1 MMRRLQRFSTLL
13 LLIVS
18 CGWAVAEPLV
28 ITIDGRFTDVQ
39 VGRYIEYLVVDS
51 KHVDSSVLPTTAKN
65 WQIYQRHTISLG
77 PTDATYWFRFTLSNQ
92 TDIEQQLLLE
102 VQNPSLD
109 VVEIHQVIVDGM
121 ASGHRVGDLMPFA
134 QRPIAHEQLLL
145 PLAVAAGQDNTVYL
159 KVSNNGLFDV
169 PIHLWQPDAYI
180 EQNSKS
186 TLTSALL
193 LGFLGAIIF
202 SALLLFL
209 VSRNR
214 KFMLFSI
221 TLITQFL
228 ALVTLYGFGN
238 RFVWPQWAWLQ
249 QHIVSLLITLS
260 LIAGALFG
268 LALLNLRKHNIRL
281 LQLVRGL
288 VATGLGILLVSLL
301 IPVYLSIVIL
311 LMYSV
316 VLSICLLG
324 VGIWCI
330 RQEINSARLYTS
342 AWAVTVVSTVY
353 VTSWAAMK
361 FDMSVATLDVFVF
374 NVLVSTVL
382 LFIALIKQYIDKKT
396 TQVAEQQRAIIESKN
411 HEAMQV
417 QMLKVEEQSREALE
431 VKIQERTFE
440 LEVTLRELE
449 EINRELE
456 EKNTQDALTGIRNR
470 RFFDKK
476 YFAEFRRSRREQT
489 QLSLLML
496 DIDHFKRVNDNHGHL
511 AGDDVIRFVGRTIND
526 ILKRPMDDACR
537 YGCEEFALILPSTS
551 VEVAI
556 GLGEAL
562 REKLAAAN
570 IETEAGP
577 LNITVSCGIFTGVCH
592 VDMSQNHYIEHAD
605 KALYRAKESGRN
617 KVVHHRDVE
626 AAADDTADVVED

>member
-1 MMRRLQRFSTLL
+1 MKHCLKRFSALL
-13 LLIVS
+13 LLLAS
-18 CGWAVAEPLV
+18 CSWAVAEPLV
-28 ITIDGRFTDVQ
+28 IVIDGRFTDVQ
-39 VGRYIEYLVVDS
+39 VGQYIEYLAVDS
-51 KHVDSSVLPTTAKN
+51 AHVNSSVLPTTAEN
-65 WQIYQRHTISLG
+65 WQIYQKHTITLG

-92 TDIEQQLLLE
+92 TDIEQRLLLE

-145 PLAVAAGQDNTVYL
+145 PLAVAARQDNTVYL
-159 KVSNNGLFDV
+159 KVSNNGLFDL
-169 PIHLWQPDAYI
+169 PIHLWQPHAYI
-180 EQNSKS
+180 EHSSKS

-214 KFMLFSI
+214 KFMLFST
-221 TLITQFL
+221 TLITQCL

-260 LIAGALFG
+260 LVAGALFG
-268 LALLNLRKHNIRL
+268 IALLNLRKHNIRL

-288 VATGLGILLVSLL
+288 VATGLGMMLVNLF

-311 LMYSV
+311 LIYAV
-316 VLSICLLG
+316 VLSVSLLV
-324 VGIWCI
+324 VGIWCS
-330 RQEINSARLYTS
+330 RQNINSARLYTA
-342 AWAVTVVSTVY
+342 AWAVTAVSFVY

-361 FDMSVATLDVFVF
+361 LDMSVATLDVFVF
-374 NVLVSTVL
+374 NILISTVL
-382 LFIALIKQYIDKKT
+382 LFIALIKQYTDEKT
-396 TQVAEQQRAIIESKN
+396 AQVAEQQRAIIEIKN
-411 HEAMQV
+411 HEAMQE

-456 EKNTQDALTGIRNR
+456 EKNTQDALTGMRNR

-476 YFAEFRRSRREQT
+476 YLAEFRRSRREQT

-496 DIDHFKRVNDNHGHL
+496 DIDYFKRVNDNHGHL
-511 AGDDVIRFVGRTIND
+511 AGDDVIRFVGRTVSD

-537 YGCEEFALILPSTS
+537 YGGEEFALILPSTS
-551 VEVAI
+551 AEGAI
-556 GLGEAL
+556 GLGETI
-562 REKLAAAN
+562 REKLAAAT

-577 LNITVSCGIFTGVCH
+577 INITVSCGVFTGICH
-592 VDMSQNHYIEHAD
+592 VDMSKNHYIERAD
-605 KALYRAKESGRN
+605 KALYRAKETGRN

-626 AAADDTADVVED
+626 AADDTADAVKD

>member
-1 MMRRLQRFSTLL
+1 MMRTLQRFSILL
-13 LLIVS
+13 LLLVS
-18 CGWAVAEPLV
+18 CHWAVAEPLV
-28 ITIDGRFTDVQ
+28 ITIDGRFTDEQ
-39 VGRYIEYLVVDS
+39 IGRHIEYLAVDS
-51 KHVDSSVLPTTAKN
+51 EHVDSSVLPTTAEN

-77 PTDATYWFRFTLSNQ
+77 PTDATYWFRFTLSNH
-92 TDIEQQLLLE
+92 TDIEQHLLLE

-145 PLAVAAGQDNTVYL
+145 PLAVAARQDNTVYL

-169 PIHLWQPDAYI
+169 PIHLWQPDTYI

-214 KFMLFSI
+214 KFMLFGI
-221 TLITQFL
+221 TLITQIL

-268 LALLNLRKHNIRL
+268 IALLNLRKHNIRL
-281 LQLVRGL
+281 LQLVRVM
-288 VATGLGILLVSLL
+288 VATGVAILLVSLL
-301 IPVYLSIVIL
+301 IPVYLSIVIS

-330 RQEINSARLYTS
+330 RQEINSARMYTA

-382 LFIALIKQYIDKKT
+382 LFIALIKQYIDEKT
-396 TQVAEQQRAIIESKN
+396 AQVAEQQRAIIESKN

-476 YFAEFRRSRREQT
+476 YLAEFRRSRREQT

-496 DIDHFKRVNDNHGHL
+496 DIDHFKRVNDTHGHL

-537 YGCEEFALILPSTS
+537 YGGEEFALILPSTS
-551 VEVAI
+551 VEGAI
-556 GLGEAL
+556 GLGETI
-562 REKLAAAN
+562 REKLASAS

-577 LNITVSCGIFTGVCH
+577 LNITISCGIFTGICH
-592 VDMSQNHYIEHAD
+592 VDMSQNHYIEYAD

-626 AAADDTADVVED
+626 TADVVKED